1 MLSFHTGSFPNNST
15 VVLYG
20 DLRVHQVRRY
30 RTNCKRKMKGL
41 ENKGVT
47 SVLNL
52 KEGGWYGIES
62 IHGIM
67 LNIETD
73 LYETHRNMMC

>member
-1 MLSFHTGSFPNNST
+1 
-15 VVLYG
+15 
-20 DLRVHQVRRY
+20 
-30 RTNCKRKMKGL
+30 MKGL
-41 ENKGVT
+41 GNKGVT

-73 LYETHRNMMC
+73 LYETHRNIMC